1 LGPRFEDQWRTRFE
15 EFAELRD
22 DDAGIAGWSSTGL
35 DARVRRFLR
44 LWKPAAAGRWLDA
57 GCGAGTY
64 TAILRQR
71 GLQVV
76 AVDYSLP
83 TLRKAASRNLD
94 VVGLLAADV
103 RRLPFRNELFDG
115 VICFGVNQA
124 LADSRPAVEELSR
137 QVKAGG
143 ELWVDALNR
152 WCLANLYASLRRRL
166 RGRPV
171 HLRYE
176 SPRRIMRLL
185 RDCGFT
191 DVRLHWMPII
201 PGRSQRLQQ
210 MIESQSGQALLRLLP
225 PLGLLISHSFIV
237 QGRKSRPLTA
247 TRSSAAELN
256 ELSTTVM
263 PVWDRHPE
271 NPSRPAALLMR
282 AVATEDR
289 SV

>member
-1 LGPRFEDQWRTRFE
+1 MGPQFEDQWRTRFE

-35 DARVRRFLR
+35 DARVRRFLS
-44 LWKPAAAGRWLDA
+44 LWKSSATGRWLDA

-83 TLRKAASRNLD
+83 TLRKAALRDIDPL
-94 VVGLLAADV
+94 GLLAADV
-103 RRLPFRNELFDG
+103 RRLPFSDERFDG
-115 VICFGVNQA
+115 VLCFGVSQA
-124 LADSRPAVEELSR
+124 LADSQPAIQELSR

-152 WCLANLYASLRRRL
+152 WCLANLYQSLRRRY

-176 SPRRIMRLL
+176 SPWRVRRLL
-185 RDCGFT
+185 RAYGFT
-191 DVRLHWMPII
+191 DIRLHWMPIA
-201 PGRSQRLQQ
+201 PGRSQRLQR
-210 MIESQSGQALLRLLP
+210 MIESRAGQGLLRCVL

-237 QGRKSRPLTA
+237 HGRKSHA
-247 TRSSAAELN
+247 SN
-256 ELSTTVM
+256 
-263 PVWDRHPE
+263 DR
-271 NPSRPAALLMR
+271 
-282 AVATEDR
+282 
-289 SV
+289 